1 MYSVSDIRKWIDGAI
16 ATLVLPK
23 EPDGLYAPASYM
35 MTTGGKRLRP
45 MLCLLSG
52 NLFTDRIDNDM
63 LLPAL
68 GLEIFHTFTLV
79 HDDIMDNAPVRRNR
93 PTVHCKWNTNTAI
106 LSGDVMCIAAY
117 QHLCQA
123 NPTYQ
128 SEILQL
134 FNRTAAQVCE
144 GQQLDMNYESRPLI
158 TEEEYLHMIELKTAV
173 LLAAAAKIGAIA
185 GGASAQDAA
194 RMYAF
199 GRWLGLAFQ
208 IQDDLLD
215 VFGEANVFG
224 KNIGNDIVC
233 DKKTF
238 LLTLALQQAAGND
251 KITLFTLLTAKDI
264 APQQKIDEMLA
275 IYRRLQIRSQAEAR
289 IADYFSKAMAQL
301 DKLSVA
307 PERQQHLRQFTEN
320 YIEREK

>member
-1 MYSVSDIRKWIDGAI
+1 MYSASDIRERIDKAI
-16 ATLVLPK
+16 AALVLPK

-35 MTTGGKRLRP
+35 MTIGGKRLRP

-68 GLEIFHTFTLV
+68 GIEIFHAFTLV
-79 HDDIMDNAPVRRNR
+79 HDDIMDNAPIRRNY

-117 QHLCQA
+117 QHLCRA
-123 NPTYQ
+123 NPTCQ

-144 GQQLDMNYESRPLI
+144 GQQLDMDYESRLLI
-158 TEEEYLHMIELKTAV
+158 TEEEYLHMVELKTAV
-173 LLAAAAKIGAIA
+173 LLAASAKIGAIA
-185 GGASAQDAA
+185 GGAGAQDAA

-233 DKKTF
+233 GKKTF
-238 LLTLALQQAAGND
+238 LLMLALQQAAGND
-251 KITLFTLLTAKDI
+251 KTTLFTLLTAKDI

-275 IYRRLQIRSQAEAR
+275 IYHRLQIRSQAEVR
-289 IADYFSKAMAQL
+289 IAGYFSKAMAQL
-301 DKLSVA
+301 DELSVA
-307 PERQQHLRQFTEN
+307 PERRQHLRQFTED
-320 YIEREK
+320 YMEREK

>member
-1 MYSVSDIRKWIDGAI
+1 MYSVSDIREWLDKAI

-35 MTTGGKRLRP
+35 MTIGGKRLRP
-45 MLCLLSG
+45 MLCLLTG

-63 LLPAL
+63 LMPAL
-68 GLEIFHTFTLV
+68 GIEIFHTFTLV
-79 HDDIMDNAPVRRNR
+79 HDDIMDNAPTRRNR

-117 QHLCQA
+117 RHLCQA
-123 NPTYQ
+123 NPAHQT
-128 SEILQL
+128 EILRL

-144 GQQLDMNYESRPLI
+144 GQQLDMNYENHLII
-158 TEEEYLHMIELKTAV
+158 TEEEYLQMIELKTAV
-173 LLAAAAKIGAIA
+173 LMAASAEIGAIA
-185 GGASAQDAA
+185 GSSDPQDAA

-215 VFGEANVFG
+215 AFGDADVFG

-233 DKKTF
+233 NKKTF
-238 LLTLALQQAAGND
+238 LLMLAMQQAAKND
-251 KITLFTLLTAKDI
+251 KTSLITLLTDKHI
-264 APQQKIDEMLA
+264 APKQKIDEMLA
-275 IYRRLQIRSQAEAR
+275 IYRRLQIRPQAEAR
-289 IADYFSKAMAQL
+289 IAAYFGKAMAQL
-301 DKLSVA
+301 DELSVA
-307 PERQQHLRQFTEN
+307 HERTENLRQFTEN
-320 YIEREK
+320 YMNRKK